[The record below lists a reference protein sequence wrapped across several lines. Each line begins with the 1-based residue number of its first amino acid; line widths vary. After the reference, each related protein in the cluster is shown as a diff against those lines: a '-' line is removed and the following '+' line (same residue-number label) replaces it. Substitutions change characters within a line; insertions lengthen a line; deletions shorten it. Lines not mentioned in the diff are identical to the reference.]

1 MNFII
6 INQEK
11 FQTNWS
17 VHNINTSN
25 KHHLHGQNSDVS
37 CSHKS
42 TFYAGVKTFNTLPP
56 SLKIRKNEKC
66 KIQSSLKKMLKY
78 TLLLLCRLIFYM

>member
-1 MNFII
+1 MNFTI
-6 INQEK
+6 INQENS
-11 FQTNWS
+11 QTNSS

-25 KHHLHGQNSDVS
+25 KHLHRQNADVS
-37 CSHKS
+37 CFHKN

-56 SLKIRKNEKC
+56 SLKILKNEKG

-78 TLLLLCRLIFYM
+78 TLLLLCRLIFYV